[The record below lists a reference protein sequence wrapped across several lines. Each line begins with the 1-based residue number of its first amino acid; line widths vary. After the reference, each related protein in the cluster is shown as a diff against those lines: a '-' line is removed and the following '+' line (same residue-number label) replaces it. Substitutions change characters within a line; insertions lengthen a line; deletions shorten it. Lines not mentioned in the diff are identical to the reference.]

1 MRHQNLHAQNIESHW
16 LFVMCD
22 EAVETHDVDAGAR
35 ASKIEG
41 SIRKRWL
48 RATLLIVRP
57 LTKSRPILRIGWN
70 ANIWIAIC
78 FSHFQYNKHLYQTL
92 VDGVDVNLRMHLPI
106 HLDNP
111 KFRSSE
117 RTPKKPHSHTHTVT
131 RLEKKRGTKHRHI
144 DSGMHIWSI
153 HFSTNSIVH
162 NTPVRCT
169 YGSVLAYTLPNKFAY
184 IWSLDDVK
192 HVVSICQW
200 PALNNDSNF
209 CRCIY
214 I

>member
-78 FSHFQYNKHLYQTL
+78 FSHFQYNKHLYQKL

-117 RTPKKPHSHTHTVT
+117 RTPKKPHSHTHSH
-131 RLEKKRGTKHRHI
+131 EAGKKTWNETQTYWLWYAYLI
-144 DSGMHIWSI
+144 DSFLDEFNSTQYTGTMHIRFGVGI
-153 HFSTNSIVH
+153 
-162 NTPVRCT
+162 
-169 YGSVLAYTLPNKFAY
+169 YTT
-184 IWSLDDVK
+184 
-192 HVVSICQW
+192 Q
-200 PALNNDSNF
+200 
-209 CRCIY
+209 
-214 I
+214 

>member
-1 MRHQNLHAQNIESHW
+1 MVL
-16 LFVMCD
+16 M
-22 EAVETHDVDAGAR
+22 
-35 ASKIEG
+35 
-41 SIRKRWL
+41 SIYVC
-48 RATLLIVRP
+48 TCQ
-57 LTKSRPILRIGWN
+57 S
-70 ANIWIAIC
+70 IWIIQN
-78 FSHFQYNKHLYQTL
+78 SDQ
-92 VDGVDVNLRMHLPI
+92 VN
-106 HLDNP
+106 
-111 KFRSSE
+111 E
-117 RTPKKPHSHTHTVT
+117 RRKNLTHTHTVT

-209 CRCIY
+209 CRYIY
-214 I
+214 IYISLTDCNKMNNEPGTATTTTTPIETATTIAKKVRLFQLVGYQIAIRCWIVICA